1 MTPVEITGFA
11 AIIAG
16 TIGLGLACWAQ
27 RREIERISE
36 RSGAFLEDAFV
47 FREAL
52 RAIAAMETPRA
63 NATVKRMAKTAR
75 AALEGLN
82 IDAQA
87 TRIAGLELE
96 VSRLKLDVAT
106 QEALQ
111 ASAYRAGMKH
121 GWNCCD
127 AHADEAYRQAMQ
139 GTEHIAELK
148 RIREARATLNGGNH
162 E

>member
-1 MTPVEITGFA
+1 MTPIDIAGFA

-82 IDAQA
+82 NEQA
-87 TRIAGLELE
+87 
-96 VSRLKLDVAT
+96 
-106 QEALQ
+106 
-111 ASAYRAGMKH
+111 
-121 GWNCCD
+121 
-127 AHADEAYRQAMQ
+127 
-139 GTEHIAELK
+139 
-148 RIREARATLNGGNH
+148 
-162 E
+162 